1 MVAGSESFHSH
12 LRWCW
17 VAGSGVGVVS
27 VGVVSVGVVS
37 VGVVSVVY
45 SQRTTELLDT
55 RGWVDSG

>member
-1 MVAGSESFHSH
+1 
-12 LRWCW
+12 

-37 VGVVSVVY
+37 VGVVSVGVVSVGVVSVVY
-45 SQRTTELLDT
+45 SQTTTELLDT

>member
-1 MVAGSESFHSH
+1 M
-12 LRWCW
+12 
-17 VAGSGVGVVS
+17 AGSGVGVVS